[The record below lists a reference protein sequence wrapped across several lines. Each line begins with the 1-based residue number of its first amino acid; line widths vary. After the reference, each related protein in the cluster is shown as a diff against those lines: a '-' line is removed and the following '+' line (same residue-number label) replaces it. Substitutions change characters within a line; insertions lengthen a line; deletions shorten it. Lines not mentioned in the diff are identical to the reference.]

1 MIVVGAD
8 GTADEQAAPT
18 AALAVYAHPDD
29 PEISAGGTLATWAAA
44 GTDVHLV
51 ICSAGD
57 KGANASG
64 LDPSTLAPYRAG
76 EVAAAAA
83 ALGLAGHEV
92 LGLPDGEVDNTQE
105 LRATLVG
112 RIRALRPEVVVGP
125 DPTAVFFGDSYVNHH
140 DHREVGWAV
149 LDACA
154 PAAGSP
160 LYFPEHGAAHHVSEV
175 WLSGTLEPDTWV
187 DVEAQVMTKV
197 AALRCHAS
205 QLGDGD
211 EVVEAVIRQRG
222 EEAGR
227 QVGLACAESFR
238 RLRLA

>member
-1 MIVVGAD
+1 MILVGED
-8 GTADEQAAPT
+8 GTAEDEPAPQR
-18 AALAVYAHPDD
+18 ALAVYAHPDD

-44 GTDVHLV
+44 GTEVHLV
-51 ICSAGD
+51 ICTAGD
-57 KGANASG
+57 KGANTAG
-64 LDPSTLAPYRAG
+64 IDPRALAAHRAG

-92 LGLPDGEVDNTQE
+92 LGVPDGELDNTRE
-105 LRATLVG
+105 LQADLVG
-112 RIRALRPEVVVGP
+112 RIRSLRPQVVVGP
-125 DPTAVFFGDSYVNHH
+125 DPTAVFFGASYVNHH
-140 DHREVGWAV
+140 DHREVGWAL

-160 LYFPEHGAAHHVSEV
+160 LYFPERGDAHQVAGV

-187 DVEAQVMTKV
+187 DVEAQVSAKV

-205 QLGDGD
+205 QLGEGG
-211 EVVEAVIRQRG
+211 EVVDAVVRQRG

-238 RLRLA
+238 RLRLG